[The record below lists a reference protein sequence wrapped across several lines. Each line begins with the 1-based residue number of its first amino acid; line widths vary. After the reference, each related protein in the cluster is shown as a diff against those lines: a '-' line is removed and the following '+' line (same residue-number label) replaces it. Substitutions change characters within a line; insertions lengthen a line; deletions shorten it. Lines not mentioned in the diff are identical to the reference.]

1 MISFKTLRSLCL
13 DFIVFFI
20 PAALLWLVFPKVL
33 GIFLPFILG
42 YAIYLTANPLNR
54 RLKRIVPPS
63 LSAFLSISVISLV
76 LFFLLRIIFS
86 HLISEIALFTRSNSF
101 YKDAVPF
108 ISRKINTYSSG
119 RWGEIFSGLFDSF
132 HTQLSEIL
140 LKISGWAINFAKN
153 IPVLLITVFTTL
165 FTAFFLL
172 KDNIRFYDGA
182 KNFFG
187 NDFCNKFFH
196 YPINQ
201 GITSQRY
208 FHLSQGSAY
217 NRKYYF
223 YRSFPW
229 IQLSWAEI
237 YSLAGV
243 FHGNCRCFPH
253 SRNWNGACTSLCF
266 LFLNGQQCNGLGTSG
281 TVWCRNSGKTAL
293 RAENYRKQARNTP
306 SALNFFYLRR
316 NEALWF
322 LGDFPRSCG
331 GNSCKKPY
339 SGKKSLIFLQKIR
352 TFVCIFFCYVL

>member
-86 HLISEIALFTRSNSF
+86 HLISEITLFTRSNSF

-187 NDFCNKFFH
+187 NDFCNKFFQ
-196 YPINQ
+196 IKE
-201 GITSQRY
+201 SL
-208 FHLSQGSAY
+208 LSVIFTYLKA
-217 NRKYYF
+217 
-223 YRSFPW
+223 
-229 IQLSWAEI
+229 QLIIESI
-237 YSLAGV
+237 IFTV
-243 FHGNCRCFPH
+243 
-253 SRNWNGACTSLCF
+253 
-266 LFLNGQQCNGLGTSG
+266 LFLGFSYLGLKYTLLLAFFTAIVDVFPILGTG
-281 TVWCRNSGKTAL
+281 TVLVPLSVFYFLTGS
-293 RAENYRKQARNTP
+293 
-306 SALNFFYLRR
+306 SATGWGLLVLYGVAILVRQLCESKIIGSKLGIHPLLSIFSIYAGMKLFGF
-316 NEALWF
+316 WGIF
-322 LGDFPRSCG
+322 LGPAAAILVK
-331 GNSCKKPY
+331 N
-339 SGKKSLIFLQKIR
+339 LIPVKNP
-352 TFVCIFFCYVL
+352 

>member
-187 NDFCNKFFH
+187 NDFCNKFFQ
-196 YPINQ
+196 IKE
-201 GITSQRY
+201 SL
-208 FHLSQGSAY
+208 LSVIFTYLKA
-217 NRKYYF
+217 
-223 YRSFPW
+223 
-229 IQLSWAEI
+229 QLIIESI
-237 YSLAGV
+237 IFTV
-243 FHGNCRCFPH
+243 
-253 SRNWNGACTSLCF
+253 
-266 LFLNGQQCNGLGTSG
+266 LFLGFSYLGLKYTLLLAFFTAIVDVFPILGTG
-281 TVWCRNSGKTAL
+281 TVLVPLSVFYFLTGS
-293 RAENYRKQARNTP
+293 
-306 SALNFFYLRR
+306 SATGWGLLVLYGVAILVRQLCEPKIIGSKLGIHPLLSIFSIYAGMKLFGF
-316 NEALWF
+316 WGIF
-322 LGDFPRSCG
+322 LGPAAAILVK
-331 GNSCKKPY
+331 N
-339 SGKKSLIFLQKIR
+339 LIPVKNP
-352 TFVCIFFCYVL
+352 